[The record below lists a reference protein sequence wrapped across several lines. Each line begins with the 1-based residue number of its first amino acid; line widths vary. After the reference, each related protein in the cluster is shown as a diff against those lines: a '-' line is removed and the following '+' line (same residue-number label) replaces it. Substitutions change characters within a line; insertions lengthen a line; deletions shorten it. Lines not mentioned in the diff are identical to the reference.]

1 MGAPLGRPAQAAEG
15 PLLVVVEAPPALDAD
30 AAEIRRAIGTEL
42 RSQTS
47 APMKT
52 TGEPAGRALIVALDR
67 ERIAMSLRS
76 GDGAPIGRVIPAPA
90 DHAARLRAIA
100 WLAGN
105 LARDQVTPILAE
117 GENAPSAPK
126 PIEPLAP
133 SASPGT
139 DAAATAPESSIEPP
153 RFEVPAA
160 TVTTHVDPERA
171 HRSSWTIGAATGPA
185 ISTYGLGHALRQS
198 IFGSWNLGN
207 SLYGVFNDYGTIWRI
222 EARHRAA
229 DSKLFTGFA
238 LEGSTGGGDQ
248 DEIFGGMAFAGSA
261 LHLGRWNLEGSLG
274 LGIDLGERTRTVGTI
289 NTFMSGSEVTTVVQ
303 DTSLR
308 PSLFAAGGLAVS
320 HPIFESVDL
329 FLALDAHVSTTDE
342 YDGYLASMI
351 GLRYRL

>member
-1 MGAPLGRPAQAAEG
+1 M
-15 PLLVVVEAPPALDAD
+15 VEAPPALDAD

-42 RSQTS
+42 HARTI
-47 APMKT
+47 APMST
-52 TGEPAGRALIVALDR
+52 QAEAPGRAFIVALDR
-67 ERIAMSLRS
+67 ERIAISLRS
-76 GDGAPIGRVIPAPA
+76 SDGAPIARVIPAPA
-90 DHAARLRAIA
+90 DHTARLRAIV

-117 GENAPSAPK
+117 RENAPSVPT
-126 PIEPLAP
+126 PMEPLPP
-133 SASPGT
+133 STSPGT

-153 RFEVPAA
+153 RFEMPAA
-160 TVTTHVDPERA
+160 TVTAHVDPERA
-171 HRSSWTIGAATGPA
+171 HQSSWTIGAATGPA

-207 SLYGVFNDYGTIWRI
+207 SLYDVFNDYGTIWRI
-222 EARHRAA
+222 EARRRAA

-238 LEGSTGGGDQ
+238 LEGSTGEGFNQ

-274 LGIDLGERTRTVGTI
+274 LGIDLSERTRTVGAI

-308 PSLFAAGGLAVS
+308 PSLFAAGGLALS
-320 HPIFESVDL
+320 HPVFESVDL